1 MAKRVRGYTCC
12 GGPMVVTATRK
23 PSALLVRRYRQCRIC
38 GRRIVTEERIAATI
52 TPSRVITDTTE
63 PNPTN

>member
-1 MAKRVRGYTCC
+1 
-12 GGPMVVTATRK
+12 MVVTATRK